1 VLSPATLCISVDP
14 LVHRQTD
21 VFEPAIGYVRKV
33 KWFERELEWLRSLN
47 PLLIDAL
54 LAVLATT
61 IGIATVFAQDLSEGM
76 TEPTALAVI
85 TTCVT
90 CAPVAIRRP
99 TPLLALVISSAGIL
113 GHIASDY
120 PEGSLPLVV
129 LFLTYTVAA
138 SSPLRRAIAGLGAV
152 YITLILLWLSDAAEL
167 DTISVVAN
175 LATFGAVWAV
185 GVAVRARRD
194 AADLQVREAEERANV
209 ERQHAGRVLAEERLR
224 ALGTLTAGLAHEL
237 NNPASAATRAVDTLQ
252 ETCDTL
258 LTSMMDLAEGSLSA
272 EQFVALDA
280 LRREIDSSSASVE
293 PLAVA
298 DREDALI
305 DWLDARD
312 VDQSWRIAPP
322 LALAGVN
329 TTWCEQVAELL
340 DSASL
345 GTGLEWVAST
355 LSTTTLLSE
364 IKESTGRVSDLVS
377 TMGSYSQLD
386 RAPLQDI
393 DVTEGI
399 ESTLVIL
406 GEKLHDGITVV
417 RDYADDMPRIEAI
430 PGELNQVWTNLI
442 DNAIDAMEGEGTLR
456 ASTRIEGEHVVVEV
470 ADTGSGMP
478 PDVQARAFEPF
489 FTTKDV
495 GKGTGLGLDTSRRIV
510 VERHDG
516 EILVASQPG
525 ETVVTVKLPI
535 RRT

>member
-1 VLSPATLCISVDP
+1 MTVDRGLVLRPLPFDLGLVVVLLTLGLLDEFVLSVDRSGSFSRGGDLWGGVFVVAIVVPLLWRRRFPISVM
-14 LVHRQTD
+14 
-21 VFEPAIGYVRKV
+21 
-33 KWFERELEWLRSLN
+33 
-47 PLLIDAL
+47 AL
-54 LAVLATT
+54 T
-61 IGIATVFAQDLSEGM
+61 GIAYFAHLFVGYEPVTTADAAQLIAVYSVGVYAARPVADVARWVSGPVIAAGFLWAYRIDRFPLSEVSVM
-76 TEPTALAVI
+76 V
-85 TTCVT
+85 VT
-90 CAPVAIRRP
+90 
-99 TPLLALVISSAGIL
+99 
-113 GHIASDY
+113 
-120 PEGSLPLVV
+120 
-129 LFLTYTVAA
+129 
-138 SSPLRRAIAGLGAV
+138 
-152 YITLILLWLSDAAEL
+152 W
-167 DTISVVAN
+167 
-175 LATFGAVWAV
+175 V
-185 GVAVRARRD
+185 GVAVFGETVYVRRRYQEALEERARRLESERD
-194 AADLQVREAEERANV
+194 ERALV
-209 ERQHAGRVLAEERLR
+209 
-224 ALGTLTAGLAHEL
+224 ALGTLAAGLAHEL
-237 NNPASAATRAVDTLQ
+237 NNPASAATRAVDALQ

-258 LTSMMDLAEGSLSA
+258 LTSLMDLAEGSLSA

-280 LRREIDSSSASVE
+280 LRREIDASSASVE

-298 DREDALI
+298 DREEALI
-305 DWLDARD
+305 DWLNVRD

-322 LALAGVN
+322 LALAGVDAA
-329 TTWCEQVAELL
+329 WCEQVARLL

-345 GTGLEWVAST
+345 ETGLEWVAST

-377 TMGSYSQLD
+377 TMKSYSQLD

-406 GEKLHDGITVV
+406 GEKLHDGIAVV
-417 RDYADDMPRIEAI
+417 RDYTDDMPRIEAI

-456 ASTRIEGEHVVVEV
+456 ASTRTEGEHAVVEV

-495 GKGTGLGLDTSRRIV
+495 GKGTGLGLDISRRIV

-516 EILVASQPG
+516 EILIASQPG

>member
-1 VLSPATLCISVDP
+1 MLE
-14 LVHRQTD
+14 R
-21 VFEPAIGYVRKV
+21 AIRYVRAV
-33 KWFERELEWLRSLN
+33 RWFERQVEWLRSLN
-47 PLLIDAL
+47 PWVVDAL

-61 IGIATVFAQDLSEGM
+61 IGIVTVFTQDLTEGM

-85 TTCVT
+85 TACVT
-90 CAPVAIRRP
+90 CAPVAIRRRA
-99 TPLLALVISSAGIL
+99 PLLAVVVSSVGIL
-113 GHIASDY
+113 GHLAGDF
-120 PEGSLPLVV
+120 PEGALPLVV
-129 LFLTYTVAA
+129 LFLTYTVAVW
-138 SSPLRRAIAGLGAV
+138 SPPQRAVVGLGAV
-152 YITLILLWLSDAAEL
+152 YATLILLGVTDTPGL
-167 DTISVVAN
+167 DTIGLVGNFAIY
-175 LATFGAVWAV
+175 GGVWAI
-185 GVAVRARRD
+185 GIAVRSRRETTEVR
-194 AADLQVREAEERANV
+194 VREAEERADV
-209 ERQHAGRVLAEERLR
+209 ERQRAGRVLAEERLR

-258 LTSMMDLAEGSLSA
+258 LMSMMDLADGSLSA

-312 VDQSWRIAPP
+312 IDQSWRIAPP

-377 TMGSYSQLD
+377 TMKSYSQLD

-417 RDYADDMPRIEAI
+417 RDYTDDMPRIEAI

-495 GKGTGLGLDTSRRIV
+495 GKGTGLGLDISRRIV

>member
-1 VLSPATLCISVDP
+1 
-14 LVHRQTD
+14 
-21 VFEPAIGYVRKV
+21 
-33 KWFERELEWLRSLN
+33 
-47 PLLIDAL
+47 
-54 LAVLATT
+54 
-61 IGIATVFAQDLSEGM
+61 
-76 TEPTALAVI
+76 
-85 TTCVT
+85 
-90 CAPVAIRRP
+90 
-99 TPLLALVISSAGIL
+99 
-113 GHIASDY
+113 
-120 PEGSLPLVV
+120 
-129 LFLTYTVAA
+129 
-138 SSPLRRAIAGLGAV
+138 
-152 YITLILLWLSDAAEL
+152 
-167 DTISVVAN
+167 
-175 LATFGAVWAV
+175 
-185 GVAVRARRD
+185 
-194 AADLQVREAEERANV
+194 
-209 ERQHAGRVLAEERLR
+209 
-224 ALGTLTAGLAHEL
+224 
-237 NNPASAATRAVDTLQ
+237 
-252 ETCDTL
+252 
-258 LTSMMDLAEGSLSA
+258 MMDLAEGSLSA

-377 TMGSYSQLD
+377 TMRSYSQLD

-495 GKGTGLGLDTSRRIV
+495 GKGSGLGLDISRRIV

>member
-1 VLSPATLCISVDP
+1 
-14 LVHRQTD
+14 
-21 VFEPAIGYVRKV
+21 VFERAIGYVRKV

-99 TPLLALVISSAGIL
+99 APLLALVISSAGIL

-194 AADLQVREAEERANV
+194 AADLQVREAEERADV
-209 ERQHAGRVLAEERLR
+209 ERQRAGRVLAEERLR

-280 LRREIDSSSASVE
+280 LRREIDSSSASLE

-377 TMGSYSQLD
+377 TMRSYSQLD

-406 GEKLHDGITVV
+406 GDQLHDGITVV

-430 PGELNQVWTNLI
+430 PGDLNQVWTNLM

-495 GKGTGLGLDTSRRIV
+495 GKGTGLGLDISRRIV

-516 EILVASQPG
+516 EILIASQPG